1 MKTTTTRLGILLCIA
16 ILSSGCGTSGA
27 PAPSALITFDELAVD
42 PRLGF
47 TGAPASRSAA
57 RGFDAAIRDI
67 RAGRLTE
74 AERRL
79 SEVASRNPD
88 YLPAQVG
95 LAALALRKGDPDGAQ
110 ALIDPALESQPDY
123 LAARILAA
131 EIAGERDDLE
141 RAFTLY
147 GELLAR
153 EDFPSASR
161 ERYAHFQ
168 QRWFDD
174 LFGRAV
180 AETDVEQSIALLR
193 QSIVVVPE
201 ARAARQLLVE
211 KLIAAKKFDDARR
224 QVQPLVDPSQPTP
237 PEVEAALAEI
247 DFGKGRYQEAIARLE
262 PLARSDPGKYSA
274 RLEMVKQRWNETNM
288 PPRYHIA
295 LASPSITRAELAV
308 LMYWKVPF
316 VRFAQNLTQP
326 PIAIDI
332 SEVEGREEF
341 VRALALRLYQ
351 VDPVTRAAL
360 PYRTVGSAGFLRLA
374 TRLLTLRGIPACAG
388 GIQDDGDLGSAVRAL
403 RACGAPLGNL
413 NASDDMPVSGKR
425 AGEILDAV
433 AVASTRPRS

>member
-1 MKTTTTRLGILLCIA
+1 M
-16 ILSSGCGTSGA
+16 
-27 PAPSALITFDELAVD
+27 
-42 PRLGF
+42 
-47 TGAPASRSAA
+47 
-57 RGFDAAIRDI
+57 RDI
-67 RAGRLTE
+67 RAGRFTE

-79 SEVASRNPD
+79 SEVVSRNPD

-95 LAALALRKGDPDGAQ
+95 LAAVALRQGDPDLAE
-110 ALIDPALESQPDY
+110 ARIAPVLERQPDY
-123 LAARILAA
+123 LAARILEA

-147 GELLAR
+147 SDLHSR
-153 EDFPSASR
+153 EDFPATSR
-161 ERYAHFQ
+161 ERYQHFQ
-168 QRWFDD
+168 QRWFDE
-174 LFGRAV
+174 LFSQAV
-180 AETDVEQSIALLR
+180 AETDNERSIALLR
-193 QSIVVVPE
+193 QSLTVVPE

-211 KLIAAKKFDDARR
+211 KLITAKKFDDARR
-224 QVQPLVDPSQPTP
+224 QVQSLVDPTQPNP

-262 PLARSDPGKYSA
+262 PLARSDPGTYSA
-274 RLEMVKQRWNETNM
+274 RLEIVKQRWNETNM
-288 PPRYHIA
+288 PPRYHRA
-295 LASPSITRAELAV
+295 LASPSITRAELSV

-316 VRFAQNLTQP
+316 VRFAQNLMQP

-374 TRLLTLRGIPACAG
+374 GRLLTLRGVPACAG
-388 GIQDDGDLGSAVRAL
+388 GIQDDGDLGSAVRTL
-403 RACGAPLGNL
+403 RACGVPLGNL
-413 NASDDMPVSGKR
+413 NDSDDMPVSGKR